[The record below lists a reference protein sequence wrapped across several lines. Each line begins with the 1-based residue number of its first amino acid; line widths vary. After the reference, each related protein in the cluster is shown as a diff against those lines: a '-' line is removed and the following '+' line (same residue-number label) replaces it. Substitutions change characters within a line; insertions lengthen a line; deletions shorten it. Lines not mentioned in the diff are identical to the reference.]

1 MIISKTPLRISLFG
15 GGTDFPEYFKN
26 QRTTIIGGTI
36 DKYIYITIKK
46 TDFNQDKKNI
56 KIFYKNNEFVK
67 KVTEIKHKVIKK
79 IFKDY
84 KLNKNVELHIISDLP
99 SNSGLGSSSAF
110 TCGMINLIEYF
121 VSKRSLNEK
130 KLANKTILYERE
142 KLKENVGFQDQIFA
156 SYGGFNKIDLK
167 KDFKVKRFD
176 CLISKKLEKNLYL
189 IHTKLFR
196 RANDIEKKKIKNIKF
211 NKKYLDKINEI
222 AAVAEDKMN
231 KNISNLDFIGFLLN
245 QTWQIKK
252 KLDSKVS
259 NHKIDLLYQKGLN
272 SGASGGK
279 LLGAGSGGFMLFYVP
294 DCNIKDFKIK
304 MRNYKPTEIQ
314 FSNKGSEILK
324 V

>member
-167 KDFKVKRFD
+167 KDFKVKIFD
-176 CLISKKLEKNLYL
+176 CLI
-189 IHTKLFR
+189 
-196 RANDIEKKKIKNIKF
+196 
-211 NKKYLDKINEI
+211 
-222 AAVAEDKMN
+222 
-231 KNISNLDFIGFLLN
+231 
-245 QTWQIKK
+245 
-252 KLDSKVS
+252 
-259 NHKIDLLYQKGLN
+259 
-272 SGASGGK
+272 
-279 LLGAGSGGFMLFYVP
+279 
-294 DCNIKDFKIK
+294 
-304 MRNYKPTEIQ
+304 
-314 FSNKGSEILK
+314 
-324 V
+324 